1 MLRKRHLLA
10 AVALA
15 GTVAISNFAF
25 AGPGYGYGPGYGWQQ
40 SAAPGGTAAVPG
52 YGPGMRGGRHGG
64 WGQNA
69 AAVAPWA
76 ADGNVTVD
84 EIKQLMT
91 WQMQR
96 RNNPNLKLGKVEAKD
111 DATIVAEIVTK
122 DDSLVRRFEVDR
134 KTGFFRPAQ

>member
-10 AVALA
+10 AAALA
-15 GTVAISNFAF
+15 GTVAIAGTAFAF
-25 AGPGYGYGPGYGWQQ
+25 GPGYGYGPGYGWQQ
-40 SAAPGGTAAVPG
+40 GPFPGGAVAPG

-64 WGQNA
+64 WGSYA
-69 AAVAPWA
+69 APVAPWA

-84 EIKQLMT
+84 EIKQLLT

-122 DDSLVRRFEVDR
+122 DDSLVSRIEVDR
-134 KTGFFRPAQ
+134 KTGFFRFAQ